1 VAFDFDAIADAIA
14 ARYAGIGPPAGYTR
28 AMQSS
33 QADLP
38 QSMGALFLPR
48 TLVFMDQGRYQTG
61 DVEGPASGT
70 RQGAHGATVNFYLR
84 KLTPKGDIARAQ
96 QELRA
101 WLGLLV
107 DRHLANA
114 RLGGLVEE
122 IHLAGYR
129 ITVLDYAGAS
139 FAGIQLD
146 TTFTT
151 TEPYLVSAT

>member
-1 VAFDFDAIADAIA
+1 MAFDFDAIADAIA
-14 ARYAGIGPPAGYTR
+14 ARYAGIGPPAGATR

-33 QADLP
+33 SADVPQAIAPLTC
-38 QSMGALFLPR
+38 PR
-48 TLVFMDQGRYQTG
+48 VLVFMDQGRYQTG

-70 RQGAHGATVNFYLR
+70 RQGAHGATVRFFLR
-84 KLTPKGDIARAQ
+84 KLTPRADIEQAST
-96 QELRA
+96 ELRQ

-122 IHLAGYR
+122 VHLAGYR
-129 ITVLDYAGAS
+129 ITVLDYAGHS
-139 FAGIQLD
+139 FAGIELD
-146 TTFTT
+146 VAFTT

>member
-1 VAFDFDAIADAIA
+1 MAFDFDAIADAIA
-14 ARYAGIGPPAGYTR
+14 ARYAGIGPPAGYPR
-28 AMQSS
+28 GMQSS
-33 QADLP
+33 SADLP
-38 QSMGALFLPR
+38 QSMAAVFLPR

-70 RQGAHGATVNFYLR
+70 RQGAHAATVRTYIR
-84 KLTPKGDIARAQ
+84 KLAPKGDIKQAQ
-96 QELRA
+96 QECRA

-114 RLGGLVEE
+114 KLGGLVEE

-129 ITVLDYAGAS
+129 IAVLDYAGAV
-139 FAGIQLD
+139 FAGVELEVA
-146 TTFTT
+146 FTT